1 MILGKLAARK
11 YGVVGVVA
19 WGAGGLGSGVS
30 SAAVLVMVSMRGW
43 MLVMRSVVAELVDV
57 AAWAGVV
64 VAMASTRRKAMVAAK
79 VRMGWGGLGVGIVWR
94 FRVSRVNFQIGIMN
108 NLSLF

>member
-1 MILGKLAARK
+1 
-11 YGVVGVVA
+11 
-19 WGAGGLGSGVS
+19 
-30 SAAVLVMVSMRGW
+30 

-64 VAMASTRRKAMVAAK
+64 VVMASMRPKAMVAAN
-79 VRMGWGGLGVGIVWR
+79 VRMGRGGLGVGIVWC